1 MSNDPEIVV
10 KIDGRKLVIVG
21 EYDRELLAEYPN
33 GSEFQLVLKKK
44 ARSNRQQNY
53 YWAALTRICNA
64 TGLYPKPRH
73 LHEELLLQ
81 TGYFHKRPSLSQGV
95 RDVPDSTSFSKMDHA
110 DFTTYVS
117 HAKRVLLEHGI
128 DLEAM
133 MQERETA

>member
-1 MSNDPEIVV
+1 MSNQPEIIV

-53 YWAALTRICNA
+53 YWAALTRICKA

-81 TGYFHKRPSLSQGV
+81 TGYFHKRLSLTKGI
-95 RDVPDSTSFSKMDHA
+95 RDVPDSTSFDKMDHA
-110 DFTTYVS
+110 DFTAYVDA
-117 HAKRVLLEHGI
+117 AKRVLLEHGI
-128 DLEAM
+128 DLEALM
-133 MQERETA
+133 SEGEPA